1 MTMEEAIEDL
11 ARALDR
17 LCDVVDDSECM
28 RLAMGINVIELQRA
42 EETRNKYFILGYI
55 SGTIQAVP
63 RMSGDVADTKMYEA
77 LKALHRVREIVIK
90 EEEEEEPDIDVS
102 LHFKDGTV
110 VKAYTD
116 EDGRMIFKPQGKGA
130 KKDE

>member
-1 MTMEEAIEDL
+1 MTKEMENAMEDL

-17 LCDVVDDSECM
+17 LCDVTDNSECM

-63 RMSGDVADTKMYEA
+63 RKSGDVADAKMYEA
-77 LKALHRVREIVIK
+77 LKALYRVREIVM
-90 EEEEEEPDIDVS
+90 EEEE
-102 LHFKDGTV
+102 
-110 VKAYTD
+110 A
-116 EDGRMIFKPQGKGA
+116 
-130 KKDE
+130 